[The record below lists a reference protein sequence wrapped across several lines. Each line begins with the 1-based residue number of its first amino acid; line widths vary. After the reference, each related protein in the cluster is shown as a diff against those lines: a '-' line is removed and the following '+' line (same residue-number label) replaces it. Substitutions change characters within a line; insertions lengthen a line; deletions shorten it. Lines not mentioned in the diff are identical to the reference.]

1 MNGIKPPSSPD
12 SQSALYQK
20 PSDNCPVC
28 LETFAGKKVMVLKQC
43 KHMFHRDCLERWLSK
58 NSTCPSCRTSLV
70 SREVELLRA
79 LRPSDQSRAQA
90 LAMLSRLSAATREN
104 GNSSTDRQRLDRQA
118 REAIASSYMAMRG
131 ETDRQEPTSSDLS
144 NIML

>member
-28 LETFAGKKVMVLKQC
+28 LDTFAGREVMVLKQC
-43 KHMFHRDCLERWLSK
+43 KHMFHKDCLEPWLSK
-58 NSTCPSCRTSLV
+58 NSTCPSCRTFLV

-79 LRPSDQSRAQA
+79 LRPSDQSRALA
-90 LAMLSRLSAATREN
+90 LAMLSRRSASTREN
-104 GNSSTDRQRLDRQA
+104 GNSSTDRQSLDRQA
-118 REAIASSYMAMRG
+118 EALASSYMAMRG
-131 ETDRQEPTSSDLS
+131 ETDRQQPTSSDLS

>member
-20 PSDNCPVC
+20 PTDNCPVC

-43 KHMFHRDCLERWLSK
+43 KHMFHKDCLEPWLSK
-58 NSTCPSCRTSLV
+58 NSTCPSCRTFLV
-70 SREVELLRA
+70 TRDLELWQGMGA
-79 LRPSDQSRAQA
+79 GYHAQA
-90 LAMLSRLSAATREN
+90 LAFLSRPSASTREN

-118 REAIASSYMAMRG
+118 RAIASSYMAMRG
-131 ETDRQEPTSSDLS
+131 ETDRQESAISALS
-144 NIML
+144 NLML

>member
-28 LETFAGKKVMVLKQC
+28 LETFAGREVMVLKQC
-43 KHMFHRDCLERWLSK
+43 KHMFHKDCLEPWLSK
-58 NSTCPSCRTSLV
+58 NSTCPSCRISLV

-79 LRPSDQSRAQA
+79 LRPSDQSRALA
-90 LAMLSRLSAATREN
+90 LAMLSRRSASTREN
-104 GNSSTDRQRLDRQA
+104 GNSSTDRQA
-118 REAIASSYMAMRG
+118 EAIASSYMAMRG